1 MRYACCSL
9 DGRGGHEAGWALLRQ
24 LYLEETGQPLPPV
37 RLTKRGKPYFPD
49 SPYHFSISHTRRH
62 AACVLGKYPV
72 GLDLE
77 ELNRPIRLE
86 TARRV
91 LSPAEYAQ
99 FEAAP
104 DKRRAFLTFWVLKE
118 ARVKCDGTG
127 LLGFPNWTDFT
138 LRDPRVWEWDG
149 CLAAMI
155 VEKG

>member
-77 ELNRPIRLE
+77 ELNRPIRQKGALPCGIRPIRSRPRQ
-86 TARRV
+86 TPGI
-91 LSPAEYAQ
+91 S
-99 FEAAP
+99 
-104 DKRRAFLTFWVLKE
+104 D
-118 ARVKCDGTG
+118 
-127 LLGFPNWTDFT
+127 LLGAERGPGQVRRYGAAGLSQPHSLFPPGPPGLGMGRLPGGHD
-138 LRDPRVWEWDG
+138 
-149 CLAAMI
+149 C
-155 VEKG
+155 